1 MVNAY
6 HVLSSEHLRKTAY
19 FFNIPHLV
27 NSYATVK
34 TTQRRF
40 PNMFFLAVQKKNH
53 KKVLKTQIVLQ
64 LI

>member
-1 MVNAY
+1 MHTMFLAQY
-6 HVLSSEHLRKTAY
+6 LRKTAY

-27 NSYATVK
+27 NSYATLK

-53 KKVLKTQIVLQ
+53 NKSS
-64 LI
+64 